1 MKKIAVSND
10 EDLVRVKAML
20 ESRERTKEEVNSFFN
35 NARQARKTALGTME
49 KLLVQ
54 TPAAQSQQPNLQ
66 KEAAA
71 MLEAHKTAKEEVVGT
86 HINEFFEK
94 RAYLTEAQRRY
105 PELLKVGA
113 TDTVPQKAPMKK
125 LPGQIPARSQ
135 LAGGQV

>member
-1 MKKIAVSND
+1 MKKQAVSND

-20 ESRERTKEEVNSFFN
+20 VSRTRTVDELNTFFA
-35 NARQARKTALGTME
+35 NARGARAQAVKKME

-54 TPAAQSQQPNLQ
+54 APAAQTQQPTLQ

-71 MLEAHKTAKEEVVGT
+71 MLEAHKTSTVGV
-86 HINEFFEK
+86 IGKNVSEFFEK
-94 RAYLTEAQRRY
+94 RAYLTDAQKRY

-113 TDTVPQKAPMKK
+113 TETARQSAPSKK
-125 LPGQIPARSQ
+125 TSGQIPARSL

>member
-1 MKKIAVSND
+1 MKKQAVSSD

-20 ESRERTKEEVNSFFN
+20 ESRERTKEEVNTFFE
-35 NARQARKTALGTME
+35 NAKSARKTALGTME

-71 MLEAHKTAKEEVVGT
+71 MLEAHEKAVPVVIGAR
-86 HINEFFEK
+86 INEFFEK
-94 RAYLTEAQRRY
+94 RAYLTEAQKRF
-105 PELLKVGA
+105 PELLKVGG
-113 TDTVPQKAPMKK
+113 TNTVPQQPPAKK